1 MNVRAKAGSL
11 LSILV
16 AALLV
21 AGCGGSPA
29 ASAAPAPAATPGQT
43 VAVTPAP
50 TASPSPTPVADVA
63 ELFTARIIDPQFE
76 GAGQISGTMTIGNLE
91 GSISGT
97 MQMDGKDSTSEM
109 TIDIPNVL
117 NSTTATI
124 KHDGN
129 EYTSTDG
136 GPWFQAENPAA
147 DSGLAATIGVAAM
160 TARDSGI
167 VTIQGQQL
175 HHMVPGNAGTITAA
189 DLGMTD
195 PSMADAKGTLDFYAR
210 DDGSLAVMSV
220 GLEWTVDSG
229 GTPIPS
235 AMTLDFA
242 FDENPTVSIAP
253 PDEIWA
259 KYTSKQH
266 AYTIGYPADWQ
277 LIEAKSD
284 DEADVFGYDST
295 QFAIGL
301 RERQPKAASD
311 RLDAYVRAFLK
322 ATPNK
327 PEVNEATSAAGED
340 AWRIA
345 YHDTVNGEELYF
357 VFTLL
362 IEGRNGYQVAF
373 VGPKGYES
381 DIVAFH
387 EAQLTTLGIPGR

>member
-1 MNVRAKAGSL
+1 MNVRARAGSL

-29 ASAAPAPAATPGQT
+29 ASAAPAPTATPGQT
-43 VAVTPAP
+43 VAVTPPP
-50 TASPSPTPVADVA
+50 TASPSPTPVADVSK
-63 ELFTARIIDPQFE
+63 LFTARIIDPQFE
-76 GAGQISGTMTIGNLE
+76 GAGQISGTMTVGDLE
-91 GSISGT
+91 GSIGGT
-97 MQMDGKDSTSEM
+97 MQMKGKDSTSEM
-109 TIDIPNVL
+109 TIDIPNVI

-124 KHDGN
+124 NHDGS

-136 GPWFQAENPAA
+136 GPWFETENPAA
-147 DSGLAATIGVAAM
+147 NPGLAGTIGVAAL
-160 TARDSGI
+160 TARDAGI
-167 VTIQGQQL
+167 VTVQGQQL

-229 GTPIPS
+229 GTPVPA
-235 AMTLDFA
+235 AMTIDFA

-266 AYTIGYPADWQ
+266 AYTIGYPADWD
-277 LIEAKSD
+277 LVKAESD
-284 DEADVFGYDST
+284 EEMDLFAYSST
-295 QFAIGL
+295 QFAGGM

-311 RLDAYVRAFLK
+311 RLDAYVRAFLE

-327 PEVNEATSAAGED
+327 PEVNEATSVGGED

-345 YHDTVNGEELYF
+345 YHDTISGEELYF

-362 IEGRNGYQVAF
+362 IEARDGYQVVF

-387 EAQLTTLGIPGR
+387 EVQLGTLEIPGR

>member
-1 MNVRAKAGSL
+1 MSMHSRAGSL
-11 LSILV
+11 LSLVTAGLLV
-16 AALLV
+16 AA
-21 AGCGGSPA
+21 CGGSPA
-29 ASAAPAPAATPGQT
+29 ASADPGPT
-43 VAVTPAP
+43 ASPVAVTPAP
-50 TASPSPTPVADVA
+50 TASPSPTPVADVSK
-63 ELFTARIIDPQFE
+63 LFTAQLVNPQFE
-76 GAGQISGTMTIGNLE
+76 GAGPISGSMTIGNLA
-91 GSISGT
+91 GSIAGT
-97 MQMDGKDSTSEM
+97 MQMKGKDTTFEM
-109 TIDIPNVL
+109 TIEIPNVL
-117 NSTTATI
+117 SSTSASVEV
-124 KHDGN
+124 DGT
-129 EYTSTDG
+129 EYTSKDG
-136 GPWFQAENPAA
+136 GPWFKAEAPAT
-147 DSGLAATIGVAAM
+147 DSGLSTAVSVAAL
-160 TARDSGI
+160 TATDAGI
-167 VTIQGQQL
+167 VTMQGQQL

-229 GTPIPS
+229 GTPVPV

-253 PDEIWA
+253 PDEIWTR
-259 KYTSKQH
+259 YTSKQH

-277 LIEAKSD
+277 LIKSESA
-284 DEADVFGYDST
+284 DEMDLFAYSST
-295 QFAIGL
+295 QFAGGM

-322 ATPNK
+322 ATPTK
-327 PEVNEATSAAGED
+327 PEVNQATSVAGED

-362 IEGRNGYQVAF
+362 IDGRNGYQVVF

-387 EAQLTTLGIPGR
+387 EVQLTTLAIPGR